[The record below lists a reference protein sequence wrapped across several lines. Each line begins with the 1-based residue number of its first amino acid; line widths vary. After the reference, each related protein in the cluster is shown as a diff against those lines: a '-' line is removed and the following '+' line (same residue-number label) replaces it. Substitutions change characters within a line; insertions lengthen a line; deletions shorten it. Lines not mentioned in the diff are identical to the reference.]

1 MPDVSVQWVC
11 GHQFVGTD
19 DTGHSVVLS
28 GSKDQGGVKPSQML
42 LVALAS
48 CTGVDVVDI
57 MAKKRQPLSDL
68 KIEVT
73 GDRDPE
79 PPWAYRRIRV
89 HYIASGRHISEQA
102 LEKAIELSERKY
114 CSVAATI
121 RGVARIATSFEV
133 MTSPPESSPEK

>member
-19 DTGHSVVLS
+19 STGHSVVLS
-28 GSKDQGGVKPSQML
+28 GSKEQGGVKPSQML

-57 MAKKRQPLSDL
+57 MAKKRQPLGDL
-68 KIEVT
+68 KISVS
-73 GDRDPE
+73 GDTDPE

-89 HYIASGRHISEQA
+89 HYIASGNEISENALAQA
-102 LEKAIELSERKY
+102 IALSEKKY

-121 RGVARIATSFEV
+121 RGVAHITTSFEV
-133 MTSPPESSPEK
+133 VEPSMESSSK

>member
-1 MPDVSVQWVC
+1 MPNVSVQWVQ
-11 GHQFVGTD
+11 GRQFVGTD
-19 DTGHSVVLS
+19 ATGHSVVLS

-57 MAKKRQPLSDL
+57 MIKKRQPLSGL

-73 GDRDPE
+73 GESDPD

-89 HYIASGRHISEQA
+89 HYIASGHHISEKALAQA
-102 LEKAIELSERKY
+102 IDLSERKY

-121 RGVARIATSFEV
+121 RGVARITTSFEV
-133 MTSPPESSPEK
+133 VDA